1 MKKENE
7 RSVVENLNDDLL
19 DLEISKALEEAKTD
33 EEYKKIIRV
42 TLGKWINNLQEGN
55 IRLESVND
63 LKTLIEADRL
73 LRRD

>member
-7 RSVVENLNDDLL
+7 RSVGEELNDDLL

-33 EEYKKIIRV
+33 EEYKKIIRA
-42 TLGKWINNLQEGN
+42 TLGKWLNNLQEGN

>member
-7 RSVVENLNDDLL
+7 RSVDENLNDDLL

-33 EEYKKIIRV
+33 EEYKKIIRA
-42 TLGKWINNLQEGN
+42 TLGKWLNNLQEGN
-55 IRLESVND
+55 IRFESVND

>member
-1 MKKENE
+1 MTKQNRSSIDENA
-7 RSVVENLNDDLL
+7 NDELL
-19 DLEISKALEEAKTD
+19 DLEISKALEEVKTD
-33 EEYKKIIRV
+33 EEYKKIIRA
-42 TLGKWINNLQEGN
+42 TLGKWLNNLQEGN